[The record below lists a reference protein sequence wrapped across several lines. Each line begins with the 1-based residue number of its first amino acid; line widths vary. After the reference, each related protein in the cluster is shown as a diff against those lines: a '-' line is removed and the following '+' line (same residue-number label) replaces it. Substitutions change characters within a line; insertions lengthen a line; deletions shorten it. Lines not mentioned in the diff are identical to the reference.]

1 MSNKGVLVWD
11 LPTRLFHWLL
21 VAALLGA
28 VVTGQLGGG
37 LIEWHGRFGLAIVG
51 LVAFRLVW
59 GIAGSTY
66 ARFAHFFPT
75 PARVKAYLAGQWRGE
90 GHNPLGALS
99 VFGLILLLTAQ
110 VVTGLFA
117 NDDIT
122 FTGPL
127 FDLISKDLSNRL
139 TGLHH
144 RLSNLLIALVV
155 LHIAAIAFY
164 GHFKKKKLLKPM
176 ITGWKADAEG
186 ESARGGGLL
195 AFIVAA
201 LVAGAAVYGASGAW
215 MPEPPPPAAVE
226 TPSW

>member
-1 MSNKGVLVWD
+1 MGFADPS
-11 LPTRLFHWLL
+11 FHWLL

-28 VVTGQLGGG
+28 VITGQLGGG

-110 VVTGLFA
+110 VLSGLFA

-122 FTGPL
+122 FTGPCT
-127 FDLISKDLSNRL
+127 I
-139 TGLHH
+139 
-144 RLSNLLIALVV
+144 
-155 LHIAAIAFY
+155 
-164 GHFKKKKLLKPM
+164 
-176 ITGWKADAEG
+176 W
-186 ESARGGGLL
+186 SARIS
-195 AFIVAA
+195 ATA
-201 LVAGAAVYGASGAW
+201 
-215 MPEPPPPAAVE
+215 
-226 TPSW
+226 